1 VKKNETRETHVECK
15 RRPKGPA
22 CVGLTWVIE
31 TDDDAT
37 IGRCLLCRSEEAFIH
52 NWQGTEWANGMM
64 DPVPVAFGGE
74 DRATH

>member
-1 VKKNETRETHVECK
+1 M
-15 RRPKGPA
+15 
-22 CVGLTWVIE
+22 WVIE

-52 NWQGTEWANGMM
+52 NWQGTEWANGML